1 MLRRFSAAVATSRE
15 GHRWPS
21 ASTCAFSD
29 PFVLSFKFRMRHHT
43 CTQGPMAYAYQPQLM
58 ILIYGRRRGVLLR
71 EQKHHHGS
79 SFFPES
85 VGSTIAHLQR
95 QKPAMFAQ
103 MPLSVYRHFTGAV
116 QSSDGR
122 FASGLS
128 NSSDMV
134 RSPTFRSRSQL
145 NWSPVQRAQFKTFC
159 QELRLQS

>member
-1 MLRRFSAAVATSRE
+1 
-15 GHRWPS
+15 
-21 ASTCAFSD
+21 
-29 PFVLSFKFRMRHHT
+29 MRHHT
-43 CTQGPMAYAYQPQLM
+43 CTQRPMAYAYQPQLM
-58 ILIYGRRRGVLLR
+58 ILIYGRRRDVLLG

-79 SFFPES
+79 SFSPRS
-85 VGSTIAHLQR
+85 VGSTIAHLQT

-116 QSSDGR
+116 CTTSSDGR

-145 NWSPVQRAQFKTFC
+145 NWRQVRRRSVGHHAPCETGLCKSRPVAPRDVAAPGKVKGAPRPGAGC
-159 QELRLQS
+159 KVPPW